1 MGWVGTFGFR
11 KGPPDKKT
19 AFRVA
24 AAACLLFGAATA
36 GDALAHP
43 PGPTQTAGLVP
54 NDGSGQNA
62 EPAGDLLLDDKVLLK
77 SWRGDFDGMIER
89 NRVRVL
95 IPYNRTYYFIDRG
108 RQLGL
113 AYEMVTAFEAQI
125 NKDLKRRTLKVQVVF
140 VPVRRDLLIEGL
152 VNGLGDIAVGNLT
165 ITPERQALVD
175 FSDPILTD
183 VDEILVT
190 NAGTEVPGKLE
201 GLAGKAIHLR
211 PSSSYA
217 ASIRY
222 LNESLEAKGIKT
234 VEVVDADENL
244 EDSDL
249 LEMVNAGLL
258 PMAIVD
264 RHKAEFWAQIFK
276 DIRLHPDLAV
286 NNGGEIAWAFRKN
299 SPKLKAVV
307 NRFVKTS
314 KKGTLLGN
322 ILFKRYLEDTHF
334 VSNALDPEELEKF
347 NTAVE
352 FLRKYSG
359 QYGLDWLLVGALGY
373 QESAFDQSKRSEAGA
388 IGVMQLL
395 PSTARDPVVGIPNI
409 EELEPNIHA
418 GVKYLHFLHDRYFK
432 GDEIAPLDQWLFA
445 AAAYNAGPAKI
456 AKLRKEAE
464 RSGLDPNKWFR
475 NVELVAAKRI
485 GRETVQYV
493 SNIFKYYTAY
503 KLIMKERNARA
514 ESLEAEFQ

>member
-1 MGWVGTFGFR
+1 MPWKQTHCSRDASTRRRQSFLGVVG
-11 KGPPDKKT
+11 
-19 AFRVA
+19 
-24 AAACLLFGAATA
+24 ACLLVLFGAPAPGHA
-36 GDALAHP
+36 EDSDKSDGLIGDERA
-43 PGPTQTAGLVP
+43 
-54 NDGSGQNA
+54 
-62 EPAGDLLLDDKVLLK
+62 LLK
-77 SWRGDFDGMIER
+77 SWTGDFEAMVER
-89 NRVRVL
+89 NRIRVL
-95 IPYNRTYYFIDRG
+95 VPYNRTYYFVDRG
-108 RQLGL
+108 QQLGL
-113 AYEMVTAFEAQI
+113 DYELVTAFEAQI
-125 NKDLKRRTLKVQVVF
+125 NKELKRRTLKVQVVF
-140 VPVRRDLLIEGL
+140 VPVSRDRLLDGL
-152 VNGLGDIAVGNLT
+152 LTGLGDIAVGNLT
-165 ITPERQALVD
+165 ITPERRKLVD
-175 FSDPILTD
+175 FSDPLLSG

-190 NAGTEVPGKLE
+190 NARTAPPDKLE
-201 GLAGKAIHLR
+201 GLAGTSIHLR

-217 ASIRY
+217 ASVRH
-222 LNESLEAKGIKT
+222 LNESLKAKG
-234 VEVVDADENL
+234 VEMLEVIDADENL

-264 RHKAEFWAQIFK
+264 RHKADFWAKVFN
-276 DIRLHPDLAV
+276 DIRLHPELAV
-286 NNGGEIAWAFRKN
+286 STGREIAWAFRKN
-299 SPKLKAVV
+299 SPQLKEVV
-307 NRFVKTS
+307 NRFVEKN

-322 ILFKRYLEDTHF
+322 ILFKRYLEDTRY
-334 VSNALDPEELEKF
+334 VSNALDPDELEKF

-373 QESAFDQSKRSEAGA
+373 QESGFDQSKRSDAGA

-432 GDEIAPLDQWLFA
+432 EDDIGLLDQWLFA
-445 AAAYNAGPAKI
+445 AAAYNAGPSRV
-456 AKLRKEAE
+456 AKLRKEAGA
-464 RSGLDPNKWFR
+464 SGLDPNKWFR

-503 KLIMKERNARA
+503 KLIMKERSQREESRA
-514 ESLEAEFQ
+514 KAIK